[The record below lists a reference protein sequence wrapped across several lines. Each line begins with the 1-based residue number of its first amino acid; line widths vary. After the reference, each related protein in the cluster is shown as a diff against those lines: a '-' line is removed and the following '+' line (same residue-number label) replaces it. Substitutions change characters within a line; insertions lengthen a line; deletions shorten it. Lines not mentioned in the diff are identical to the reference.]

1 MNKVRVAV
9 IGVGYLGSRH
19 AQIYSKIENAELIAV
34 CDTNIEK
41 AKALAAELNT
51 TAIDSFKDII
61 KQKVDAVSVVVPT
74 NLHYQITKELLKN
87 KINCLVEKPITP
99 SLKEA
104 QALIRLARNNNLI
117 LGVGHVERYN
127 SAFEAVRKII
137 KNPRFIECHRLAPFS
152 GRSLDISVI
161 LDLMIHDIDIV
172 LGLIKSEIKSID
184 AVGVKVLTGHED
196 IANARIKFKNGCIC
210 NLTASRVSD
219 EVMRK
224 IRIFEEDAYIS
235 LDYVKQE
242 ASHYSKYNNNITKEA
257 LPIEKEPPLEK
268 ELKDFINCVIEK
280 RNTLV
285 SGVEAK
291 NALKTAFEIEKK
303 IRK

>member
-1 MNKVRVAV
+1 MNIKVAV
-9 IGVGYLGSRH
+9 IGVGYLGARH
-19 AQIYSKIENAELIAV
+19 AQIYSRIPGVDLVSLCDINTEKAELLAKEL
-34 CDTNIEK
+34 N
-41 AKALAAELNT
+41 AKAISNYKEL
-51 TAIDSFKDII
+51 SKD
-61 KQKVDAVSVVVPT
+61 KVDAVSIVVPT
-74 NLHYQITKELLKN
+74 NLHFEVAKYFLKN
-87 KINCLVEKPITP
+87 KVNVLVEKPITP
-99 SLKEA
+99 CLKEA
-104 QALIRLARNNNLI
+104 KKLIDLAQKHNLI

-127 SAFEAVRKII
+127 TAFQAVKKII

-172 LGLIKSEIKSID
+172 LGLVQNPIKTID
-184 AVGVKVLTGHED
+184 AVGVKVLTRHED

-242 ASHYSKYNNNITKEA
+242 ASYYSKNENQITKES

-280 RNTLV
+280 RNPLV
-285 SGVEAK
+285 SGVEARL
-291 NALKTAFEIEKK
+291 ALKTAFEIEKK